1 MTPCGCGGSQQPRQA
16 RPAQAVR
23 PASPAAVPG
32 GPGEDG
38 YTWNGP
44 KRTEPKA
51 ETRKRA
57 PVSK

>member
-1 MTPCGCGGSQQPRQA
+1 MPPCGCGGSQQPRQTRA
-16 RPAQAVR
+16 AAVR
-23 PASPAAVPG
+23 PVSPATVPG

-44 KRTEPKA
+44 QKTKAPAEP
-51 ETRKRA
+51 RKRA